1 MTVPQYSH
9 GFSCRLLRMAQLLV
23 TLLSV
28 SSLST
33 TDGFVPANVQRASQP
48 SFGLERQHCQ
58 RYQRRQSRVFL
69 YGDSYDDEE
78 EEDDDDDFI
87 DTDSLGDWRNFRRS
101 LAMDETHD
109 DNDSDDES
117 AASKKKKDSTVASL
131 LENEREVTDN
141 ERVLEEQNPALAEE
155 YGTGVWAH
163 QVSTV
168 SVMNTIKKRS
178 ERQWQ
183 GTEPSFVSIPVSHT
197 ISIPF
202 LIPFFLQPEVG
213 GLVVRMPL
221 EVELYRNYRHSITGS
236 KLRSLLTDDGEG
248 EDIPMEDLV
257 MSHWY
262 GRSRDLIE
270 SEMKKIAEMADEEGQ
285 IDATT
290 LTEDYSEMLHL
301 YLDNQETWQEVCLV
315 LEQLTDEEGSKSSK
329 TLVLNRPM
337 AFKLTRDL
345 GRLVYFG
352 GLDDNHTKLGRKNAQ
367 GLTRF
372 MLAFQEECA
381 VYVGG
386 PDDQGKAATLI
397 HGIKDLPGA
406 VEISKGSNIYRGGLE
421 AAVDGILDGRFSPL
435 EFRFFVGCHNYEE
448 SMLDVEVLLGKY
460 QPIACARS
468 IALKQCISLPKPL
481 WHEVMELC
489 DGEFP
494 DLSRLELL
502 KRDDVIFQVLDE
514 EALDNLEILLDG
526 DDEDFDIEIL
536 DDDDEDETPTGW

>member
-1 MTVPQYSH
+1 MI
-9 GFSCRLLRMAQLLV
+9 LLV
-23 TLLSV
+23 LLVAFVV
-28 SSLST
+28 S
-33 TDGFVPANVQRASQP
+33 G
-48 SFGLERQHCQ
+48 
-58 RYQRRQSRVFL
+58 
-69 YGDSYDDEE
+69 
-78 EEDDDDDFI
+78 DDDDDDDDDDDYI

-109 DNDSDDES
+109 ENDSDDNES
-117 AASKKKKDSTVASL
+117 AATKKKKDSTVTSL

-141 ERVLEEQNPALAEE
+141 ERVLEDQNPALAEE
-155 YGTGVWAH
+155 YGSGVWAH
-163 QVSTV
+163 QVST
-168 SVMNTIKKRS
+168 
-178 ERQWQ
+178 
-183 GTEPSFVSIPVSHT
+183 
-197 ISIPF
+197 
-202 LIPFFLQPEVG
+202 PEVG

-236 KLRSLLTDDGEG
+236 KLRAILTDDGEE

-270 SEMKKIAEMADEEGQ
+270 SEMKKIADMADEEGQ
-285 IDATT
+285 IDATA

-315 LEQLTDEEGSKSSK
+315 LEQLTDSEGSKSSK

-337 AFKLTRDL
+337 AFKLTSDL

-352 GLDDNHTKLGRKNAQ
+352 AFDENHIKLGPKNAQ

-421 AAVDGILDGRFSPL
+421 AAVDGILDGRYSPL

-489 DGEFP
+489 DGGFP

-536 DDDDEDETPTGW
+536 DDDDEDEMPTGW